1 MLFGTLSAKDKLIRA
16 RVQIQ
21 NSNPFFAF
29 MSLYLKFFED
39 EKLSARKTKDGK
51 ETFLAGVDIEGNFYY
66 NKKSIEELPDNELQG
81 LVIHEILHLA
91 FLHLSRRG
99 TRDFELFNIAADIV
113 CNNIIVNNNY
123 ALPKNGIIPYNN
135 TVELKDEKGKCFCKI
150 TDINKKTVEQVY
162 DELMKHVKVI
172 NVQMTKAKN
181 GKGNTG
187 FGFDLHI
194 EGAGGKDLTKKEKEK
209 LEKEWLT
216 RVADATNSAK
226 MRGNMP
232 AGMELLLGQLHTQK
246 VDWKHMLKQYI
257 QSQIPYDYTYSR
269 PNKKS
274 ICSGFY
280 IPDCLKEKI
289 DVLVTIDTSGSI
301 GQKELTDF
309 LSEIVGMAK
318 GFKDKINMVLL
329 THDTEVQNDE
339 KIENGNIAKIMK
351 IKIKGG
357 GGTSHGPIFDY
368 IKKKYKKTKLAICF
382 TDGYSDFDEI
392 KWANYS
398 NFKKLFV
405 ISSGGTTE
413 GIPPYIPKIDLGKFQ
428 YD

>member
-1 MLFGTLSAKDKLIRA
+1 MLFGTLTAQDKLIRA

-29 MSLYLKFFED
+29 MSLYLKFVED
-39 EKLSARKTKDGK
+39 EKMSSIKTDKGE
-51 ETFLAGVDIEGNFYY
+51 ETFLAGVDAEGHFYY

-81 LVIHEILHLA
+81 LVVHEILHLA
-91 FLHLSRRG
+91 FLHLTRRG
-99 TRDFELFNIAADIV
+99 TRDHELFNIAADIV
-113 CNNIIVNNNY
+113 CNNIIVNNGY
-123 ALPKNGIIPYNN
+123 ALPKKGIIPYNN
-135 TVELKDEKGKCFCKI
+135 TIELKDDKGKVFVRI
-150 TDINKKTVEQVY
+150 DEINKKTVEQVY
-162 DELMKHVKVI
+162 DELMKNVKVI

-194 EGAGGKDLTKKEKEK
+194 EGAGGKPITEKEK
-209 LEKEWLT
+209 KEIEKKWLE

-226 MRGNMP
+226 MMGNMP
-232 AGMELLLGQLHTQK
+232 AGMELMLGQLHTQK

-257 QSQIPYDYTYSR
+257 QSQIPYDFTYSKCS
-269 PNKKS
+269 KKS

-280 IPDCLKEKI
+280 MPDVLKEKI
-289 DVLVTIDTSGSI
+289 DVLITIDTSGSI

-318 GFKDKINMVLL
+318 GFKDKINMILL
-329 THDTEVQNDE
+329 THDTQVCNDY

-351 IKIKGG
+351 LKIKGG

-368 IKKKYKKTKLAICF
+368 IKKKYSKTKLAICF

-392 KWANYS
+392 KWADYS
-398 NFKKLFV
+398 RFHKLFV
-405 ISSGGTTE
+405 ISSGGTTQ
-413 GIPPYIPKIDLGKFQ
+413 GIPSYIKKIDLGKFQ